1 MFAGIIEPE
10 TSSRNTKF
18 EANAHQLVL
27 RLPGRGYDL
36 GVDREWVV
44 ALGLRVVIRE
54 VVHELFDSD
63 RVARRQLA
71 VLHDE
76 APHVAVGRAVDVDR
90 EGRQGIGGDGDEGI
104 LDDLVILF
112 AVARLALV
120 APSLGAVES
129 LGWKRVG
136 FGPQVSESGG
146 ATNADD
152 AIRRTR
158 PIESSHDDFLQCDRA
173 RRDGQIR
180 DRSRVCR
187 DANPLL
193 LA

>member
-1 MFAGIIEPE
+1 MA
-10 TSSRNTKF
+10 SRILAFWSPGVDGRTRRRG
-18 EANAHQLVL
+18 EILDLDPSCLQPNAHQLVL
-27 RLPGRGYDL
+27 RLPGRGCDL
-36 GVDREWVV
+36 GVDRKRVV
-44 ALGLRVVIRE
+44 ALGLGVVVGEI
-54 VVHELFDSD
+54 VDELFDANG
-63 RVARRQLA
+63 VPRRQLA

-76 APHVAVGRAVDVDR
+76 APHVAVGRAIDVDR

-104 LDDLVILF
+104 LDDLVIVF

-136 FGPQVSESGG
+136 FGPQVSESRG

-158 PIESSHDDFLQCDRA
+158 PIESGHDDFL
-173 RRDGQIR
+173 
-180 DRSRVCR
+180 
-187 DANPLL
+187 
-193 LA
+193 